1 MAIPTNLADINAFT
15 QELIIPRLVDTV
27 FNDAVLLNMLLARNR
42 VNFEGGTYV
51 QQPLMYGKLA
61 GSAFTRTAATGW
73 NTDYKQTDAAVQVA
87 MKYSQVGVRLYGVD
101 DVVNSGRPA
110 AFSQV
115 QSKMVNAAF
124 TMAELIGK
132 QLYADGQSSSG
143 DVTTSG
149 GLLSTSASLD
159 GLLAWI
165 DDGNDLGT
173 TTYINATDLSK
184 SFASVGGVARADLLS
199 SPASFTDAKTPIS
212 RLFGTTAYVDRAFNT
227 FTLPKITQIM
237 GHVWHGNKRVD
248 VIVGANAVWNKFSDS
263 MQPIQRHTTGDLAVG
278 KMGYRALEY
287 QGAEVV
293 VDKYCPAG
301 LAFGLN
307 LSTIDFY
314 ISAKKLFQ
322 FGFTGFQKAW
332 DGIDYRGD
340 VLFSGNLVCTS
351 PRHNFKLYGT
361 ALS

>member
-1 MAIPTNLADINAFT
+1 MSIATNLADINAFT
-15 QELIIPRLVDTV
+15 QEIILPRLVDTV

-51 QQPLMYGKLA
+51 RQPLMYGKLA
-61 GSAFTRTAATGW
+61 GGAFTRTTATGW
-73 NTDYKQTDAAVQVA
+73 NTDYKETDAAVQVA
-87 MKYSQVGVRLYGVD
+87 MKYTQVGIRLYGTD
-101 DVVNSGRPA
+101 DVVNNGRAA

-115 QSKMVNAAF
+115 QSKMVNASF
-124 TMAELIGK
+124 TMAELLAK
-132 QLYADGQSSSG
+132 QIYADGQTSAN

-149 GLLSTSASLD
+149 GLLSTTANMD

-165 DDGNDLGT
+165 DDGNSLGT
-173 TTYINATDLSK
+173 TTYINATDLTK
-184 SFASVGGVARADLLS
+184 AFASVGGVARADLLS
-199 SPASFTDAKTPIS
+199 SPPAFTAATTPTA

-227 FTLPKITQIM
+227 FTLPKITEVM

-248 VIVGANAVWNKFSDS
+248 VMVGANAVWNKFSNS
-263 MQPIQRHTTGDLAVG
+263 MQPILRHTTGDLAVG
-278 KMGYRALEY
+278 KSGYRALEY

-301 LAFGLN
+301 LLFGLN
-307 LSTIDFY
+307 LSTIDLY

-322 FGFTGFQKAW
+322 FGFTGFQKAY

-340 VLFSGNLVCTS
+340 VLFSGNILCTS